1 MAKPASPGKVA
12 PGFPPGRASTKE
24 LDTRAMDLRF
34 SPLEAVSHR
43 LVAASAADHASVA
56 ELPFTTQIG
65 LRGDASKAAFAN
77 AVKSAVGVAP
87 PKEACTVA
95 VKGDNRI
102 LWLGPDEWLVVAPD
116 DPDGALL
123 ARLEKALAKVSAA
136 AVDLTGNRSVI
147 ELSGPSARA
156 VLEKGCR
163 HDLHPKAFPVGRVV
177 GTLMAHT
184 QFFLEKTS
192 DNPETFRLYVRSS
205 FARHMAE
212 WLMDAMA
219 EFTGRV

>member
-1 MAKPASPGKVA
+1 MADTNMNV
-12 PGFPPGRASTKE
+12 
-24 LDTRAMDLRF
+24 DTRARDLRV
-34 SPLEAVSHR
+34 SPLEAISHR
-43 LVAASAADHASVA
+43 LVAASAAAHVSVA

-65 LRGDASKAAFAN
+65 LRGDVSKAAFSN
-77 AVKSAVGVAP
+77 AVKSVVGVAP
-87 PKEACTVA
+87 PKDACTVA

-116 DPDGALL
+116 DPDGAL
-123 ARLEKALAKVSAA
+123 AAKLEKALAKVSAV
-136 AVDLTGNRSVI
+136 AVDLTGNRTVI

-163 HDLHPKAFPVGRVV
+163 HDLHPAAFPVGRVV

-184 QFFLEKTS
+184 QLFLEKTS
-192 DNPETFRLYVRSS
+192 DSPATFRLYVRSS

-219 EFTGRV
+219 EFTESS